1 MNAIGH
7 ALVVGGSGMLAG
19 LCRSL
24 HGPAERVSVMAR
36 NERRIRAIA
45 PRIEPVPC
53 DYNDG
58 MALAET
64 LALLEPPDL
73 VIAWIHG
80 RAPTARRALA
90 ECVAAEGRFV
100 QVLGSAHGDPSH
112 PERLAE
118 MAEAAHGLPIDYQAV
133 VLGFV
138 VTAGRSR
145 WLSHDEVSNGV
156 FAALQSG
163 APLTIVGTIE
173 PWSARP

>member
-7 ALVVGGSGMLAG
+7 ALVIGGSGMLAG

-24 HGPAERVSVMAR
+24 QDRAERVSVMAR
-36 NERRIRAIA
+36 NERRIRAVA
-45 PRIEPVPC
+45 PGIEPVAC

-73 VIAWIHG
+73 LIAWLHG
-80 RAPTARRALA
+80 RAPSARRALA

-100 QVLGSAHGDPSH
+100 QVLGSAHGDPAH
-112 PERLAE
+112 PERLTE
-118 MAEAAHGLPIDYQAV
+118 MAAAADGLPIDYQAV
-133 VLGFV
+133 LLGFV
-138 VTAGRSR
+138 VDGGHSR
-145 WLSHDEVSNGV
+145 WLSNAEISNGV
-156 FAALQSG
+156 LAAVASG
-163 APLTIVGTIE
+163 APLSTVGTVE